1 MKEYILR
8 LTQTQ
13 LEFLSN
19 FLESS
24 NSVTSKSIRKKIDN
38 IIYLETNKTLP
49 NYKDLSKQF
58 IK

>member
-24 NSVTSKSIRKKIDN
+24 NSVTSKAIRKKIDN

>member
-24 NSVTSKSIRKKIDN
+24 NSVTSKAIRKNIDN